1 MLLKQGYYQSMVKN
15 NNILIPIR
23 FATRHELHKLI
34 CGAIFCPACDC
45 QLMGED
51 IMNKMPVVSNLDTL
65 EGWMCD
71 ICDSVFDLQDKI
83 VDIGEFDL
91 FNQEIAVA

>member
-1 MLLKQGYYQSMVKN
+1 MLLRLGYCQSMVKK

-23 FATRHELHKLI
+23 FATECELDELI

-45 QLMGED
+45 QLMGRD
-51 IMNKMPVVSNLDTL
+51 IMNKMPVVSSLDAL

>member
-1 MLLKQGYYQSMVKN
+1 MLLKQGYYQSMVKK

-23 FATRHELHKLI
+23 FATAYELDELI

-45 QLMGED
+45 QLMGRD

-65 EGWMCD
+65 EGGMCD
-71 ICDSVFDLQDKI
+71 ICDSVFDLQDKLL
-83 VDIGEFDL
+83 DIGEFDL
-91 FNQEIAVA
+91 YDQEIAVA

>member
-1 MLLKQGYYQSMVKN
+1 MPLKLGCYQSMEKKN
-15 NNILIPIR
+15 NIFIPVR
-23 FATRHELHKLI
+23 FATAYELDELI

-45 QLMGED
+45 QLMGRD
-51 IMNKMPVVSNLDTL
+51 IMNKMPVVGILDDL

>member
-1 MLLKQGYYQSMVKN
+1 MLLRLGYCQSMVKK

-23 FATRHELHKLI
+23 FATECELDELI
-34 CGAIFCPACDC
+34 CGALFCPACDC
-45 QLMGED
+45 QLMGRD
-51 IMNKMPVVSNLDTL
+51 IMNKMPVVSSLDAL

-71 ICDSVFDLQDKI
+71 ICDSVFDLQDKM
-83 VDIGEFDL
+83 VNIGEFDL

>member
-1 MLLKQGYYQSMVKN
+1 
-15 NNILIPIR
+15 
-23 FATRHELHKLI
+23 
-34 CGAIFCPACDC
+34 
-45 QLMGED
+45 
-51 IMNKMPVVSNLDTL
+51 MNKMPVVSSLDTL

-91 FNQEIAVA
+91 FNQEIAVAWVTTILI

>member
-1 MLLKQGYYQSMVKN
+1 MPLKLGCYQSMEKKN
-15 NNILIPIR
+15 NIFIPVR
-23 FATRHELHKLI
+23 FATAYELDELI

-45 QLMGED
+45 QLMGRD
-51 IMNKMPVVSNLDTL
+51 IMNKMPVVGILDDL

-71 ICDSVFDLQDKI
+71 ICDSVFDLQDKLL
-83 VDIGEFDL
+83 DIGEFDL